1 MDLWW
6 LEINQVSQQ
15 TQWIRRYYYCAR
27 INLLLL
33 LRMERQK
40 RRMKSRS
47 RLRSVDFFFKIP
59 KQQQRRTE

>member
-33 LRMERQK
+33 LDGEAK
-40 RRMKSRS
+40 KKNEVAFSA
-47 RLRSVDFFFKIP
+47 LG
-59 KQQQRRTE
+59 